1 MKNVLNIKMLSAF
14 LKEFLVG
21 VNFEEGPIMAKKGPV
36 LNTNHIRH
44 TDSVMTFESFRTLN
58 LCF

>member
-1 MKNVLNIKMLSAF
+1 MLSD
-14 LKEFLVG
+14 LLMEFLVG

-36 LNTNHIRH
+36 LNTNRIRH

-58 LCF
+58 LCFYEF

>member
-1 MKNVLNIKMLSAF
+1 MLGAF
-14 LKEFLVG
+14 LKEFLMG

-44 TDSVMTFESFRTLN
+44 TDIDFWEFQVS
-58 LCF
+58 